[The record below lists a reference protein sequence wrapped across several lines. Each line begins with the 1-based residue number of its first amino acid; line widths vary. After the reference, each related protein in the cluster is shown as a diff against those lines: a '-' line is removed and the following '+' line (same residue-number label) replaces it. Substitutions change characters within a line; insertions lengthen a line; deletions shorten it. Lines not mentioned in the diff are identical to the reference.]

1 MISIFRSKTGLPR
14 QEKAYSPYSFVNR
27 RFEICSSV
35 SLSRRGIRSAP
46 VSGRGE
52 YAAFSLR
59 GQHFWHSSHPKISGV
74 LRRIFFLLHLRL
86 LSLREVRFASP
97 RIEPFVGKRFS
108 GACRE
113 TAGAAAAVHRKR
125 GVRRKCQSG
134 QYGSDGK
141 VRTVLRMDEAVVPAE
156 KPSPAW

>member
-52 YAAFSLR
+52 YAAFSLK

-74 LRRIFFLLHLRL
+74 LRRIFFSSSFKTSFFCVRYDLHRHGLNRSWESAFRGMPRNSGCSCRSSLQAGCPEEVPKWSVWLR
-86 LSLREVRFASP
+86 
-97 RIEPFVGKRFS
+97 
-108 GACRE
+108 
-113 TAGAAAAVHRKR
+113 
-125 GVRRKCQSG
+125 
-134 QYGSDGK
+134 
-141 VRTVLRMDEAVVPAE
+141 
-156 KPSPAW
+156 W

>member
-1 MISIFRSKTGLPR
+1 MKKVIYFFSMISIFRSKTGLPR

-52 YAAFSLR
+52 HAAFSLK

-74 LRRIFFLLHLRL
+74 LRRIFFSSSFKTSFFCVRYDLHRHGLNRSWESAFPGHAAKQRVQL
-86 LSLREVRFASP
+86 PQFIASG
-97 RIEPFVGKRFS
+97 VS
-108 GACRE
+108 G
-113 TAGAAAAVHRKR
+113 
-125 GVRRKCQSG
+125 
-134 QYGSDGK
+134 GSAK
-141 VRTVLRMDEAVVPAE
+141 VVSMAPMV
-156 KPSPAW
+156 K